1 MDQSQS
7 RYHNDNE
14 LLDAYSKAVIHVIQ
28 KVGPSV
34 VQIKHK
40 VKKDQSGQQGLG
52 SGVIITPDGFVLT
65 NNHVVQGA
73 KALEVSLTTGKTYT
87 ADLIGQDPSTD
98 LALVRLPDN
107 GLPFAQLGNSEKLQ
121 VGQLVIAIGNPFGFQ
136 STVSTGVVS
145 ALGRSLRGTNGRLID
160 NIIQTDVSLNPGNS
174 GGPLVDSRGEIIGIN
189 TAIISMAQGIGFA
202 VPSNTANW
210 VTSELIAQGEVRR
223 MTLGIA
229 IKYGSIP
236 VQVQKIWKLPNPQAV
251 EIVSVEK
258 GSLAHKA
265 QLEVGDLV
273 IKINGKF
280 IMSVDDIHREIG
292 QKMLDTV
299 TITVLRNYHIK
310 DITLQN

>member
-7 RYHNDNE
+7 PYQKDNE

-28 KVGPSV
+28 NVGPSV

-40 VKKDQSGQQGLG
+40 VNKNQPEKQGLG

-65 NNHVVQGA
+65 NNHVVEGA
-73 KALEVSLTTGKTYT
+73 KELEVSLTTGKAYT
-87 ADLIGQDPSTD
+87 ADFIGQDPSTD
-98 LALVRLPDN
+98 LALIRLPDN
-107 GLPFAQLGNSEKLQ
+107 GLPFAKLGNSEKLQ

-210 VTSELIAQGEVRR
+210 VTSELIQQGKVRR
-223 MTLGIA
+223 MILGIS
-229 IKYGSIP
+229 IKYSSIP
-236 VQVQKIWKLPNPQAV
+236 VQVQKIWKLPQPIAV

-258 GSLAHKA
+258 GSLAQKA
-265 QLEVGDLV
+265 KLEAGDLV
-273 IKINGKF
+273 VKINDKA
-280 IMSVDDIHREIG
+280 IVSVDDIHREIG
-292 QKMLDTV
+292 QKMQERVML
-299 TITVLRNYHIK
+299 TVLRNYHLK
-310 DITLQN
+310 SITLQN